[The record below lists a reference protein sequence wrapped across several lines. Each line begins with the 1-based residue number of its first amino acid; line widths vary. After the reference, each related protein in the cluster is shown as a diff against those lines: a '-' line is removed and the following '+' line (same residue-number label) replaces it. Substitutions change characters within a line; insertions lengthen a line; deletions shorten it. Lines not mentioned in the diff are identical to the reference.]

1 MAVTQYSART
11 GIGDTFSLGYDDGN
25 GNFLKSA
32 DGYKAW
38 LVGKMNGT
46 ADKFLTIL
54 EDGTEINHPS
64 GSCGGF
70 NAYLATVTVKDE

>member
-11 GIGDTFSLGYDDGN
+11 GIGDTFSLGHDDGD
-25 GNFLKSA
+25 GNFIKA
-32 DGYKAW
+32 EGYQMW
-38 LVGKMNGT
+38 LFEKYRGT
-46 ADKFLTIL
+46 ADNFLTIL